1 MGKQDT
7 TLYIDFSK
15 GPFERIQDMWNTMLN
30 SDNDED
36 FDAEPLRKN
45 VRLISASIVEGTQ
58 KAQAIFEL
66 NVTRSLCNKAG
77 NLHGGAAC
85 TLLDI
90 LTSMPL
96 SIVATPGH
104 LDAGSVSRT
113 ITMSYLRPV
122 PAGTTAR
129 VECEIMAAGRNTA
142 NIQGVIK
149 TLDGKVCVTCVH
161 DKVTFSTKPKSKL

>member
-1 MGKQDT
+1 MGGQDAI
-7 TLYIDFSK
+7 LHIDFSK
-15 GPFERIQDMWNTMLN
+15 GPFERVQTLFKDLLN
-30 SDNDED
+30 SDDDED
-36 FDAEPLRKN
+36 FATEPLRKN
-45 VRLISASIVEGTQ
+45 VRLISASAVEGTQ

-66 NVTRSLCNKAG
+66 DVTKSLCNKAG

-96 SIVATPGH
+96 NIIATPGH
-104 LDAGSVSRT
+104 LDAGNVSRT

-122 PAGTTAR
+122 PAGTTVR
-129 VECEIMAAGRNTA
+129 VECDIVAAGRNTA
-142 NIQGVIK
+142 NLQGTIK

-161 DKVTFSTKPKSKL
+161 DKVAFSTKPKSKL